1 MVAVAPMVSHTEGFM
16 NNPID
21 RREALKLVAGTT
33 AGLLFAPG
41 AACAR
46 GIAGGSA
53 AAGTA
58 AAQQVQPT
66 LITKAIP
73 SSGERIPVIGIG
85 TARRY
90 DAVTP
95 ELVEVIRNL
104 PKLGGRLIDT
114 APSYGSA
121 ETVVGEL
128 VAQAGNR
135 DQLFLATKVGDGG
148 QGAAAG
154 IAEME
159 EGFRRLKTNR
169 IDLMQIHNLG
179 GVAVMLPILRDW
191 KKAGRIRYYGVTTSS
206 DRQYAQLEEVLKSE
220 PMDFV
225 QIDYAI
231 DNRNAEERIL
241 PLARDKGLAVLVN
254 YPFGRGRVFEKFGQR
269 PVPDW
274 AKEIGIQ
281 TWAQFALKY
290 LVSHPAVTAAIPG
303 TATMVYLA
311 DNIGAA
317 RGTLPDEATRMKMAA
332 MVDG

>member
-1 MVAVAPMVSHTEGFM
+1 MTDQL
-16 NNPID
+16 D
-21 RREALKLVAGTT
+21 RREALKRVAGAA
-33 AGLLFAPG
+33 AGILLGPT

-46 GIAGGSA
+46 A
-53 AAGTA
+53 AAEATVGA
-58 AAQQVQPT
+58 APATQQASPA

-90 DAVTP
+90 EAVTP
-95 ELVEVIRNL
+95 ELVEVMRNL
-104 PKLGGRLIDT
+104 PRLGGKLVDT
-114 APSYGSA
+114 APSYGAA

-128 VAQAGNR
+128 IAQAGNR
-135 DQLFLATKVGDGG
+135 SQLFLATKVGRGG
-148 QGAAAG
+148 QGAEAG

-159 EGFRRLKTNR
+159 QGFRRLRTDK

-179 GVAVMLPILRDW
+179 GVPTMLPILRDW
-191 KKAGRIRYYGVTTSS
+191 KKSGRIRYYGVTTSS
-206 DRQYAQLEEVLKSE
+206 DGQYGQLEQILNTE

-225 QIDYAI
+225 QVDYAI

-241 PLARDKGLAVLVN
+241 PLARDKGVAVLVN
-254 YPFGRGRVFEKFGQR
+254 LPFGRGRVFEKFGQQ
-269 PVPDW
+269 PVPAW

-303 TATMVYLA
+303 TATVAYLN

-317 RGTLPDEATRMKMAA
+317 RGTLPDEATRKRMAA

>member
-1 MVAVAPMVSHTEGFM
+1 MT
-16 NNPID
+16 NDIN
-21 RREALKLVAGTT
+21 RRDALKLVAGTT

-46 GIAGGSA
+46 SA
-53 AAGTA
+53 ASDASASA
-58 AAQQVQPT
+58 AEAVAQQGQPA

-73 SSGERIPVIGIG
+73 SSGERIPVIGVG

-90 DAVTP
+90 EAVTP
-95 ELVEVIRNL
+95 ELVEVMRNL
-104 PKLGGRLIDT
+104 PKLGGRLVDT
-114 APSYGSA
+114 APSYGNA

-128 VAQAGNR
+128 IAQAGNR
-135 DQLFLATKVGDGG
+135 DQLFLATKVGRGG
-148 QGAAAG
+148 QGADAG

-159 EGFRRLKTNR
+159 QGFRRLKTTKV
-169 IDLMQIHNLG
+169 DLMQIHNLG
-179 GVAVMLPILRDW
+179 GVPTMLPVLREW

-206 DRQYAQLEEVLKSE
+206 DRQYAELETILNSE

-241 PLARDKGLAVLVN
+241 PLARDKGVAVLVN
-254 YPFGRGRVFEKFGQR
+254 LPFGRGRVFEKFGQQ

-303 TATMVYLA
+303 TATMAYLA

-317 RGTLPDEATRMKMAA
+317 RGTLPDEATRKRMAA

>member
-1 MVAVAPMVSHTEGFM
+1 MT
-16 NNPID
+16 NDIN
-21 RREALKLVAGTT
+21 RRDALKRV
-33 AGLLFAPG
+33 
-41 AACAR
+41 
-46 GIAGGSA
+46 
-53 AAGTA
+53 AGTA
-58 AAQQVQPT
+58 AGFMLAPVAACATRTTDVGAAAGAAATQASGPS

-73 SSGERIPVIGIG
+73 SSGEQLPVIGIG

-90 DAVTP
+90 EAVTP
-95 ELVEVIRNL
+95 ELLEVIRSL
-104 PKLGGRLIDT
+104 PRLGGKLVDT

-135 DQLFLATKVGDGG
+135 DQLFLATKVGRGG
-148 QGAAAG
+148 QGAEAG

-159 EGFRRLKTNR
+159 QGFRRLKTDR

-179 GVAVMLPILRDW
+179 GTATMLPILRDW

-206 DRQYAQLEEVLKSE
+206 DRQYAALETLLSTE

-241 PLARDKGLAVLVN
+241 PLARDKGVAVLVN
-254 YPFGRGRVFEKFGQR
+254 LPFGRGRVFEKFGQQ

-274 AKEIGIQ
+274 AKELGIQ
-281 TWAQFALKY
+281 SWAQFALKY

-303 TATMVYLA
+303 TATMAYLT

-317 RGTLPDEATRMKMAA
+317 RGTLPDDATRRRMAA
-332 MVDG
+332 LVDG

>member
-1 MVAVAPMVSHTEGFM
+1 MT
-16 NNPID
+16 NDID
-21 RREALKLVAGTT
+21 RRAALKLVAGTA
-33 AGLLFAPG
+33 AGLLLAP
-41 AACAR
+41 ATACAR
-46 GIAGGSA
+46 KVADGD
-53 AAGTA
+53 TA
-58 AAQQVQPT
+58 SGAPAMATAQQA

-73 SSGERIPVIGIG
+73 SSGERLPVIGIG

-90 DAVTP
+90 EAVTP

-104 PKLGGRLIDT
+104 PKLGGRLVDT

-135 DQLFLATKVGDGG
+135 RELFLATKVG
-148 QGAAAG
+148 QGSRGADAA

-159 EGFRRLKTNR
+159 QGFQRLKADR

-179 GVAVMLPILRDW
+179 GTAVMLPILRDW

-206 DRQYAQLEEVLKSE
+206 DRQYAQLETLLNAE

-241 PLARDKGLAVLVN
+241 PLAKDKGIAVLVN
-254 YPFGRGRVFEKFGQR
+254 LPFGRGRVFEKFGQQ

-274 AKEIGIQ
+274 AQEIGIQ

-290 LVSHPAVTAAIPG
+290 IVSHPSVTAAIPG
-303 TATMVYLA
+303 TATMAYLS
-311 DNIGAA
+311 DNLGAA
-317 RGTLPDEATRMKMAA
+317 QGTLPDEATRRKMAA
-332 MVDG
+332 LIDG

>member
-1 MVAVAPMVSHTEGFM
+1 MD
-16 NNPID
+16 NKIN
-21 RREALKLVAGTT
+21 RRDALKLVAGTT
-33 AGLLFAPG
+33 AGILMAPG
-41 AACAR
+41 AACAAR
-46 GIAGGSA
+46 ATSA
-53 AAGTA
+53 AGAGA
-58 AAQQVQPT
+58 AAQQAQPS

-73 SSGERIPVIGIG
+73 SSGERLPVIGIG

-90 DAVTP
+90 TAVSP
-95 ELVEVIRNL
+95 ELVEVMKNL
-104 PKLGGRLIDT
+104 PKLGGRLVDT
-114 APSYGSA
+114 APSYGAA

-128 VAQAGNR
+128 IAQAGNR
-135 DQLFLATKVGDGG
+135 DQLFLATKVGRGG
-148 QGAAAG
+148 QGAEAG

-159 EGFRRLKTNR
+159 QGFRRLKTDR

-179 GVAVMLPILRDW
+179 GVPTMLPILRDW
-191 KKAGRIRYYGVTTSS
+191 KKSGRIRYYGVTTSS
-206 DRQYAQLEEVLKSE
+206 DQQYSQLEEVLKSE

-241 PLARDKGLAVLVN
+241 PLARDKGVAVLVN
-254 YPFGRGRVFEKFGQR
+254 LPFGRGRVFEKFGQQ

-303 TATMVYLA
+303 TATMAYLA

-317 RGTLPDEATRMKMAA
+317 RGTLPDAATRAKMAA

>member
-1 MVAVAPMVSHTEGFM
+1 MT
-16 NNPID
+16 NDIN
-21 RREALKLVAGTT
+21 RRDALKLVAGTA
-33 AGLLFAPG
+33 AGILFAPG

-46 GIAGGSA
+46 SA
-53 AAGTA
+53 ASDAGTSTAGTA
-58 AAQQVQPT
+58 TAASAAQQAQPAI
-66 LITKAIP
+66 ITKAIP
-73 SSGERIPVIGIG
+73 SSGERLPVIGIG

-90 DAVTP
+90 EAVTP
-95 ELVEVIRNL
+95 EHVEVMRNL
-104 PKLGGRLIDT
+104 PKLGGRLVDT
-114 APSYGSA
+114 APSYGNA

-128 VAQAGNR
+128 IAQAGNR
-135 DQLFLATKVGDGG
+135 DQLFLATKVGRGG
-148 QGAAAG
+148 QGAEAG

-159 EGFRRLKTNR
+159 QGFRRLKTTK

-179 GVAVMLPILRDW
+179 GVPTMLPILREW

-206 DRQYAQLEEVLKSE
+206 DQQYAQLETILNSE

-241 PLARDKGLAVLVN
+241 PLARDKGVAVLVN
-254 YPFGRGRVFEKFGQR
+254 LPFGRGRVFEKFGQQ

-290 LVSHPAVTAAIPG
+290 LVSHPAVTVAIPG
-303 TATMVYLA
+303 TATMAYLA

-317 RGTLPDEATRMKMAA
+317 RGSLPDETLRKRMAA